1 MKRNYKYFALVCAS
15 ILTFGGC
22 VEENLNIVTPAEVGD
37 EIIFGARAGFENG
50 DPDTKTIYSGVE
62 YTYNGTKFER
72 IDWLTKQMSGEG
84 TDYDWYDMIEI
95 HSPEA
100 INGPTAHYE
109 VNEDANTQVAD
120 KPNQNGTH
128 LKDYAYLLR
137 SGNSGLQWGEGSTV
151 TDDNG
156 TTTGVHHFYA
166 MYPSSKLFEGKD
178 NTLYQGIKM
187 DGTTLTG
194 IIPAAQA
201 PERIEEDNGN
211 YVAVPN
217 MKYAY
222 MAARTTASRN
232 DGNVALTFVPIV
244 TAVEIELEL
253 SGDFLPEGSTGDVV
267 PVSIGEIQVQGS
279 GIAGT
284 FTANLSTVGDNP
296 WSANAAYPTC
306 VNDATGSDLI
316 QITMYRNGQALNIED
331 GKTLTFTVFL
341 RPGASVSDL
350 TVKISPTGASYV
362 SKKIEK
368 KINPKV
374 KTRIKNLY
382 LPTEGV
388 KIDAGNWME
397 QVDPNTEIKRLS
409 LPGTGGSFSYL
420 YDDDEN
426 GYFRS
431 QYTTMTLQNQW
442 NLGIR
447 AFEIVSDRSQ
457 QRSGNFFTG
466 YRYTPTTLYNEQIT
480 CNKADVGK
488 SVGSAVDDI
497 YSLLNNENEKDCAV
511 IIFTYQPESNTISRN
526 AEMYA
531 NSLKMMFDN
540 LEYKSS
546 FVKYTPDIKL
556 KDVAGKILVFVRLN
570 QRDEAGADVSG
581 QNNYTYED
589 DFGKAAEVLK
599 DCPFVLINGCGTAK
613 DKWGARGYMINEN
626 PAPDISNYSTAGNYM
641 EYYMTNGIINP
652 SLHDNITKV
661 DNNFQYETETSNVIC
676 WYQEWA
682 RVIKDEVTLSDKT
695 WIDGS
700 NRQTYSISWFESY
713 SEKIKNIED
722 TFIAAIS
729 DLPKYSN
736 HLFVNSLCGYLA
748 TEDTNEAV
756 PYSLAP
762 SIPSSNGYGVWGGA
776 GGKVEELAKLINPA
790 FYQFVLSAGL
800 EQTTGPTGIILM
812 DYVSST
818 PSNNL
823 DGSYYLP
830 GVIIANNFKY
840 GSGNSNNAGNGGQN
854 DNQNPGGNSGG
865 NTGGSGNQGGGNG
878 EDAM

>member
-15 ILTFGGC
+15 ILIFGGC

-109 VNEDANTQVAD
+109 VNEDANTSEAD

-166 MYPSSKLFEGKD
+166 MYPSHKLFEGKD

-187 DGTTLTG
+187 DGTILTG
-194 IIPAAQA
+194 IVPAAQA
-201 PERIEEDNGN
+201 PERIEEDGNGN

-253 SGDFLPEGSTGDVV
+253 SGAFLPEGSTGDVV

-306 VNDATGSDLI
+306 VNATTGSDLI
-316 QITMYRNGQALNIED
+316 QITMFRDGQPLKIEK
-331 GKTLTFTVFL
+331 GNTLTFTVFL
-341 RPGASVSDL
+341 RPGASVSGL

-368 KINPKV
+368 TIKPKV

-388 KIDAGNWME
+388 QIDAGNWME
-397 QVDPNTEIKRLS
+397 QLDPNISFKRLS
-409 LPGTGGSFSYL
+409 LPGTSGSFSSGSSDARY
-420 YDDDEN
+420 
-426 GYFRS
+426 RS
-431 QYTTMTLQNQW
+431 QTLTFDEQW
-442 NLGIR
+442 ELGIR
-447 AFEIVSDRSQ
+447 AFEIITNRPSSQ
-457 QRSGNFFTG
+457 STSLGGEPLTCNQEHISNSLTLNSVM
-466 YRYTPTTLYNEQIT
+466 TTLTNKVRNSNE
-480 CNKADVGK
+480 
-488 SVGSAVDDI
+488 
-497 YSLLNNENEKDCAV
+497 CAV
-511 IIFTYQPESNTISRN
+511 AILVYQPEGTSPRRN
-526 AEMYA
+526 ADGYA
-531 NSLKMMFDN
+531 QSLMAWYNNFTNKSDLMFFSPDLT
-540 LEYKSS
+540 LEQ
-546 FVKYTPDIKL
+546 
-556 KDVAGKILVFVRLN
+556 ARGKVLVVVRLN
-570 QRDEAGADVSG
+570 QKDEPERLLSG
-581 QNNYTYED
+581 NNNDNLQN
-589 DFGKAAEVLK
+589 AATNFTNAVAHVGEA
-599 DCPFVLINGCGTAK
+599 PFLLVNGCGTGK
-613 DKWGARGYMINEN
+613 DRWGSRGYLINN
-626 PAPDISNYSTAGNYM
+626 ITSPDISNAVSDNNYI
-641 EYYMTNGIINP
+641 EYYMNQGTIININDP
-652 SLHDNITKV
+652 NSPVTRGDINFGFSTNKQNIT
-661 DNNFQYETETSNVIC
+661 C
-676 WYQEWA
+676 WYQDWS
-682 RVIKDEVTLSDKT
+682 RVVLNPLTKSWSYTVSFWNTVS
-695 WIDGS
+695 GS
-700 NRQTYSISWFESY
+700 TTWFESY
-713 SEKIKNIED
+713 NEKLDNVKT
-722 TFIAAIS
+722 TFEMAIS
-729 DLPKYSN
+729 DEYKSYI
-736 HLFVNSLCGYLA
+736 FINSLSGYLVDE
-748 TEDTNEAV
+748 TFEVSYT
-756 PYSLAP
+756 P
-762 SIPSSNGYGVWGGA
+762 SYQNVYGGA
-776 GGKVEELAKLINPA
+776 GGNIEGLASKINED
-790 FYQFVLSAGL
+790 FYPFVLTSGM
-800 EQTTGPTGIILM
+800 EQKAGPTGIVMM
-812 DYVSST
+812 DYVAKELTYDTNGEPTNS
-818 PSNNL
+818 
-823 DGSYYLP
+823 GSYYLP

-840 GSGNSNNAGNGGQN
+840 GSGNSNNSGNGGQN

-878 EDAM
+878 GEDAM

>member
-62 YTYNGTKFER
+62 YTYNGKKFER

-109 VNEDANTQVAD
+109 VNEDGNTPGAD
-120 KPNQNGTH
+120 TQNQNGTH

-166 MYPSSKLFEGKD
+166 MYPSHKLFEGKD

-187 DGTTLTG
+187 DGTILTG
-194 IIPAAQA
+194 IVPAAQA
-201 PERIEEDNGN
+201 PERIEEDGNGN

-284 FTANLSTVGDNP
+284 FTANLATEGENP
-296 WSANAAYPTC
+296 WSKDNAYPTC
-306 VNDATGSDLI
+306 INSENGTNSI
-316 QITMYRNGQALNIED
+316 QISMFNDGQALKLEN
-331 GKTLTFTVFL
+331 GQTLTFTVFL

-350 TVKISPTGASYV
+350 TVRISPTGASYV
-362 SKKIEK
+362 SKKIQK
-368 KINPKV
+368 TINPKV

-382 LPTEGV
+382 LPVQGV
-388 KIDAGNWME
+388 SIDAGNWMD
-397 QVDPNTEIKRLS
+397 QLDPNTELKRLS

-420 YDDDEN
+420 YSDDDS
-426 GYFRS
+426 GYYRS
-431 QYTTMTLQNQW
+431 QNLEMTLEAQW

-457 QRSGNFFTG
+457 TSRRVGGWLSG
-466 YRYTPTTLYNEQIT
+466 YYVYTPSSLALEKIT
-480 CNKADVGK
+480 CNKQEVNKTIGD
-488 SVGSAVDDI
+488 AVDEI
-497 YSLLNNENEKDCAV
+497 HGLVSAEGSNECAV
-511 IIFTYQPESNTISRN
+511 IIFTYQPESSTIERN

-531 NSLKMMFDN
+531 SSLEKWYSS
-540 LEYKSS
+540 LAYKDD
-546 FVKYTPDIKL
+546 FVKYTPSVKL
-556 KDVAGKILVFVRLN
+556 GDVAGKILVFVRLN
-570 QRDEAGADVSG
+570 QRNEISSKTLRKDSDIEEY
-581 QNNYTYED
+581 YTD
-589 DFGKAAEVLK
+589 DFTKAAKVLEN
-599 DCPFVLINGCGTAK
+599 CPFVLIDGCGTAK
-613 DKWGARGYMINEN
+613 DKWGARGYMINGN
-626 PAPDISNYSTAGNYM
+626 TAPDISNYSTAGNYM
-641 EYYMTNGIINP
+641 EYFMTDGIIDP
-652 SLHDNITKV
+652 SSHTTITKV
-661 DNNFQYETETSNVIC
+661 DNNFEYKTEDPNVLC

-682 RVIKDEVTLSDKT
+682 RVIDKDITLSEKQ
-695 WIDGS
+695 WVDGQ

-713 SEKIKNIED
+713 SEKLNNIQD

-729 DLPKYSN
+729 DLPEYAN

-748 TEDTNEAV
+748 TESTNNGV

-762 SIPSSNGYGVWGGA
+762 SIPSTNGYGVWGGA
-776 GGKVEELAKLINPA
+776 GGEVETLAKRINPT
-790 FYQFVLSAGL
+790 FYQFVLNAGL
-800 EQTTGPTGIILM
+800 EQTTGPTGIILI

-818 PSNNL
+818 PSNDL

-840 GSGNSNNAGNGGQN
+840 GSGNSNNTPGGQR
-854 DNQNPGGNSGG
+854 PP
-865 NTGGSGNQGGGNG
+865 QGGEGG
-878 EDAM
+878 I